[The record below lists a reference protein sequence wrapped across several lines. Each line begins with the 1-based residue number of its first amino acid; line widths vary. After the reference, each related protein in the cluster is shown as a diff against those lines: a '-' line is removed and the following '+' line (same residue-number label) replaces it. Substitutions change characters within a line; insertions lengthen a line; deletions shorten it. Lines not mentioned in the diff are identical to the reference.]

1 MKNIRAQIHDPASLP
16 ESACAYGCTVSDKH
30 SGFNPWPCFSA
41 RICMCLRMHWKWKNV
56 RAKIHDAACLP
67 ESACAFGC
75 TVSTKLSGS
84 HPWPCISARI
94 CMCLRMHCK
103 WKTFGLQSMTL
114 HVTASPES
122 ACAYGC
128 TVSEKR
134 LTSIHDPACHNS
146 VCQNLH
152 ALMDALWVK
161 NVWASI
167 HDPACHSSAKICMR
181 LWMHCKWKTLG
192 STPWPSANTV
202 TQSS

>member
-1 MKNIRAQIHDPASLP
+1 
-16 ESACAYGCTVSDKH
+16 
-30 SGFNPWPCFSA
+30 
-41 RICMCLRMHWKWKNV
+41 MCLRMHWKWKNV

-75 TVSTKLSGS
+75 TVSRKLSGS

-94 CMCLRMHCK
+94 CMCLRMTVKNVWASIHDPACHSSARICMCLWMHCK

-114 HVTASPES
+114 HVTALSVRICMRLWSTVSEKTFGFQSMTRHVTALPKS

-134 LTSIHDPACHNS
+134 
-146 VCQNLH
+146 
-152 ALMDALWVK
+152 
-161 NVWASI
+161 
-167 HDPACHSSAKICMR
+167 
-181 LWMHCKWKTLG
+181 LG